1 MLVLRIVM
9 IIFTILWLLYFL
21 WIAGVYTDIIHF
33 CEGKVC
39 RRDVLAPLFILLA
52 FGIHLFGV
60 FCFSGVLLALKI
72 ALIAT
77 SVLWALFSVGN
88 ILTRYSFLNLTIE
101 LSVLAALVISM
112 FIVL

>member
-1 MLVLRIVM
+1 MLVLRIAI
-9 IIFTILWLLYFL
+9 IIFAILWLLYFL
-21 WIAGVYTDIIHF
+21 WIAGVYTEIIHF

-72 ALIAT
+72 ALITVSVLWVLFSAGNMLTRYNRVNLMIELGVLAVLTT
-77 SVLWALFSVGN
+77 SVLIML
-88 ILTRYSFLNLTIE
+88 
-101 LSVLAALVISM
+101 
-112 FIVL
+112 